1 MSTFKEII
9 ERVDE
14 FKPNDFSTRTKLNW
28 LTTLDGKLATD
39 VFLLSIEE
47 IRALPHKYPE
57 ALECEGLISYPHED
71 VYELWLQAKIDY
83 AHEDY
88 DKFHNTME
96 QYNEAYSTFKN
107 FFLSTYR
114 PAQGRQ
120 VCGYELD
127 PGFPVYYITAYGLS
141 VMKGFRG
148 TIDEWFEAMK
158 IKGDPGKSAYE
169 YALEGGFIGT
179 EEAFIQH
186 MAANGKTAY
195 EYAVDGGYT
204 GSVEEFQIKLAAE
217 YAPVNHDHAET
228 YAAKNHDHAQL
239 YAAKNHS
246 HGETYAASGHNH
258 DDSYAEKGHNHDSS
272 YAAKTHKHSAAD
284 VGALPSSGGKLT
296 GAVTMKGMHLTSG
309 VDYGDSFPTSGLTE
323 GRLFLIAADSAA
335 AAELG

>member
-9 ERVDE
+9 EKVDE

-96 QYNEAYSTFKN
+96 QYNEAYSNFKN
-107 FFLSTYR
+107 YFLSTYR

-120 VCGYELD
+120 VCGYEPD

-148 TIDEWFEAMK
+148 TIDEWFEDMK

-169 YALEGGFIGT
+169 YALAGGYTGT
-179 EEAFIQH
+179 EEAFADH
-186 MAANGKTAY
+186 MAGNGKTAY
-195 EYAVDGGYT
+195 AYAVEGGYT
-204 GSVEEFQIKLAAE
+204 GSIEEFRLKMAAE
-217 YAPVNHDHAET
+217 YAPLNHDHAET
-228 YAAKNHDHAQL
+228 YAPKNHDHGETYAPKNHDHADIYAAKNHDHA
-239 YAAKNHS
+239 
-246 HGETYAASGHNH
+246 ETYA
-258 DDSYAEKGHNHDSS
+258 EKN
-272 YAAKTHKHSAAD
+272 HKHSAAD
-284 VGALPSSGGKLT
+284 VGALPISGGEMT
-296 GAVTMKGMHLTSG
+296 GAVTMKGMYLTRG
-309 VDYGDSFPTSGLTE
+309 VDFGSEWPVEGLVD
-323 GRLFLIAADSAA
+323 GRLFLIDAESAA